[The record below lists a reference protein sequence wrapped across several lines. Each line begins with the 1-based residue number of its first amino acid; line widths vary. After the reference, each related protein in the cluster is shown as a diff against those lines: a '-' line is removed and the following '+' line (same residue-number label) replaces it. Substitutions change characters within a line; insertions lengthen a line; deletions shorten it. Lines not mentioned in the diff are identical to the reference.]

1 MRLKMSIRSKII
13 IATMMLVFIS
23 LFVSGCFFFFN
34 YYKLLVNNTYDSLD
48 ISIAQLQESVDKNII
63 KLESMT
69 STVVRNRQINA
80 WLNNDI
86 DFAGNTNDIYI
97 KLNQLMTELQS
108 ALIFDNS
115 WLEEYIQS
123 IHIFIDDQHVQI
135 LTRNVMQRSDEKA
148 KFEQIKTYADQ
159 INKTTIFV
167 PPQNNKSNVYF
178 IKKVTNYY
186 DNRTLFI
193 ICEINQSFLSKEL
206 QRFSN
211 QFFAYI
217 ADQEG
222 KIYFSNNQDALGGEA
237 SLDLPSIKKITQFND
252 LIGLFNPNLTEL
264 TVSKPL
270 ERKEFRIVYSI
281 QRADLFSQIVDSM
294 RDFVLIS
301 VVILIIFVALTVI
314 ILSTYT
320 RVIPD
325 VVNRLNEISNQNYK
339 AKMPRYNDW
348 QLDLISQTFNRMTTE
363 IETLINKVYRNELL
377 LKENEFKLLQSQMN
391 PHFLTNTMTTIS
403 TGAYIR
409 GEQKTYD
416 SISALNKFISGRLK
430 SMTEPNFVTVES
442 ELKYIE
448 LYLYLQSLR
457 FTDRLNYSIKILEPD
472 LLTMMIPRLMI
483 EPIVENAVIHGIE
496 DQIETG
502 KVDIVIKREGQNLV
516 VEVIDNGKGFN
527 INEFSLEPK
536 ASDQERLHIGM
547 YNTNKRLQLIY
558 GPEYGLNV
566 VSQIGI
572 GTHVTLRI
580 PITDKNEFDV
590 GVGGSA

>member
-48 ISIAQLQESVDKNII
+48 ISIAQLQESVDKNLI

-80 WLNNDI
+80 WLNNDL
-86 DFAGNTNDIYI
+86 DFTGNNNDIYI
-97 KLNQLMTELQS
+97 KLNKLMTELQS
-108 ALIFDNS
+108 ALILDNS

-135 LTRNVMQRSDEKA
+135 LTRNVMQSSDEKA
-148 KFEQIKTYADQ
+148 KFEEIKTYAEQ

-167 PPQNNKSNVYF
+167 PPQNNKSNVYY

-186 DNRTLFI
+186 DNPTMYI

-211 QFFAYI
+211 LFFAYI
-217 ADQEG
+217 ADREG
-222 KIYFSNNQDALGGEA
+222 KIFFSNNQAALGGKVP
-237 SLDLPSIKKITQFND
+237 LDVPSIRKITQFSD
-252 LIGLFNPNLTEL
+252 LFSLFNQNRTEL
-264 TVSKPL
+264 SVSKPL
-270 ERKEFRIVYSI
+270 ERREFTISFSI
-281 QRADLFSQIVDSM
+281 QRADLFGQIVDSIQ
-294 RDFVLIS
+294 DFVLIS
-301 VVILIIFVALTVI
+301 IVILIIFVALTVI

-325 VVNRLNEISNQNYK
+325 VVNRLNEISKQNYK
-339 AKMPRYNDW
+339 VKMPRYNDW

-403 TGAYIR
+403 TGAYMR
-409 GEQKTYD
+409 GEQKTYE
-416 SISALNKFISGRLK
+416 SISALNKFISGRLQ
-430 SMTEPNFVTVES
+430 SMMEPNFVTVES

-448 LYLYLQSLR
+448 IYLYLQSLR
-457 FTDRLNYSIKILEPD
+457 YTDRLNYSIEMQDLE
-472 LLTMMIPRLMI
+472 LLSMMIPRLII

-502 KVDIVIKREGQNLV
+502 RVDIVIKRENQDLV
-516 VEVIDNGKGFN
+516 VVVTDNGKGFDAS
-527 INEFSLEPK
+527 ELYLEPK
-536 ASDQERLHIGM
+536 SSKKERQHIGM

-558 GPEYGLNV
+558 GPEYGLQV
-566 VSQIGI
+566 TSQQGV
-572 GTHVTLRI
+572 GTQVTIRI
-580 PITDKNEFDV
+580 PMTEQNDEFE
-590 GVGGSA
+590 VGGKP